1 VKKDAKPSEPV
12 RLGQLMTELL
22 RSVAGPRRKE
32 MSALDEAWYKS
43 AGAATARRSRPVGLK
58 GGELTVSFETSALRQ
73 EVECFRKAEILAR
86 LRDAYPEAVI
96 AKLRCVIRR
105 VV

>member
-1 VKKDAKPSEPV
+1 MKKDAKPSEPV
-12 RLGQLMTELL
+12 RLGQLMNELL
-22 RSVAGPRRKE
+22 RKVASPKRKE
-32 MSALDEAWYKS
+32 MSALDEAWHRA
-43 AGAATARRSRPVGLK
+43 AGAATSRRSRPVGLRA
-58 GGELTVSFETSALRQ
+58 GELTVSFETSALRQ

-96 AKLRCVIRR
+96 AKLKCVIRR

>member
-1 VKKDAKPSEPV
+1 MKKDARPQEPV

-22 RSVAGPRRKE
+22 RKVAGPRRKE
-32 MSALDEAWYKS
+32 MSALDEAWYKA
-43 AGAATARRSRPVGLK
+43 AGAGTARRSRPLALK

-86 LRDAYPEAVI
+86 LREAYPEGVI
-96 AKLRCVIRR
+96 AKLKCVIRR
-105 VV
+105 VI